1 MPMSSM
7 DLYSI
12 KSCKILTY
20 IGEIAEKTPE
30 LYEEF
35 LSHFW
40 KQEAESGMMLSASTQ
55 IPRYS
60 SPKMIDPMHHSME
73 EKIRF
78 GSGLPGDCHTCWPL
92 QYKESIVHHHSPAEI
107 ALRAAIRNFSTK
119 FKSTLSAAVE
129 VSIKSKIVNM
139 LPCVH
144 VAHLSNP
151 SDISNIFH
159 NIQQDVRVLF
169 CDPNS
174 KLSFAISITTF

>member
-1 MPMSSM
+1 MSSM

-12 KSCKILTY
+12 KSCKFLTY

-40 KQEAESGMMLSASTQ
+40 KQEAESGMLLSASTQ

-73 EKIRF
+73 EKIRI
-78 GSGLPGDCHTCWPL
+78 GSGVPDDCHTCWPCNIKKASFTATHLLKLHCEQQYEISQPSSNPHTL
-92 QYKESIVHHHSPAEI
+92 QQ
-107 ALRAAIRNFSTK
+107 L
-119 FKSTLSAAVE
+119 E

-139 LPCVH
+139 LLCVH
-144 VAHLSNP
+144 VAYLSNP

-169 CDPNS
+169 
-174 KLSFAISITTF
+174 

>member
-1 MPMSSM
+1 VR
-7 DLYSI
+7 LQR
-12 KSCKILTY
+12 
-20 IGEIAEKTPE
+20 TPE

-60 SPKMIDPMHHSME
+60 SPKMMFPMQHSME

-78 GSGLPGDCHTCWPL
+78 GSGLPCLLAL
-92 QYKESIVHHHSPAEI
+92 QYKESIIHHHSPAEI

-129 VSIKSKIVNM
+129 MSIKSK
-139 LPCVH
+139 
-144 VAHLSNP
+144 
-151 SDISNIFH
+151 
-159 NIQQDVRVLF
+159 
-169 CDPNS
+169 NS
-174 KLSFAISITTF
+174 